1 MLLSANTL
9 INLEIY
15 RNQTDYGSKGSLL
28 WLMDHTRTKMGKRLL
43 RDWIGRPLVNVDL
56 LEERLD
62 AVTEIKDN
70 ASLTLEKLKGLLK
83 GSIPDLGRGMSRI
96 QYGRVSDYE
105 LYEGC
110 RYSDAWSSTFR
121 LLLERLP
128 QSWLRFSVSR
138 RNFSQTC
145 QRACLTARFWLV

>member
-70 ASLTLEKLKGLLK
+70 ASLTLEKLKGLFK

-96 QYGRVSDYE
+96 QYGRVSGYSPC
-105 LYEGC
+105 EG
-110 RYSDAWSSTFR
+110 YPSSDS
-121 LLLERLP
+121 
-128 QSWLRFSVSR
+128 
-138 RNFSQTC
+138 
-145 QRACLTARFWLV
+145 

>member
-96 QYGRVSDYE
+96 QYGRVSGYGP
-105 LYEGC
+105 YEGC
-110 RYSDAWSSTFR
+110 RFLTPGHQHLGY
-121 LLLERLP
+121 
-128 QSWLRFSVSR
+128 SR
-138 RNFSQTC
+138 RGCHNLGYVSAS
-145 QRACLTARFWLV
+145 RGGISARHANGHA